1 MPNAFSK
8 EYKIK
13 SKKEE
18 LMNEEGIP
26 LDQSSTYE
34 INDDGV
40 LIATYNTE
48 SEMEN
53 IISEVEPIDL
63 NEISGDELLRYQ
75 AKLLQ
80 ENNDIFRQWI
90 NAFYI
95 PEAKK
100 LEKEITTL
108 KQDIK
113 SIKGNVV
120 FFAVLLVIF
129 LILSL
134 LGSCMGSLL

>member
-18 LMNEEGIP
+18 LMNKEGIP
-26 LDQSSTYE
+26 LDQSSNYE

-90 NAFYI
+90 KAFYI
-95 PEAKK
+95 PEAKR
-100 LEKEITTL
+100 LENEMISL

-113 SIKGNVV
+113 SIKSNVV